1 MVSRQSKASDPSS
14 QYGIKTCFYCSK
26 MGHIAQFCYQAKN
39 KKKNNVKNTM
49 DDDKFVFAMQ
59 YKAYLRGVCK
69 WIMNSVAKK
78 HMTLHRAAFDI
89 SEVICP
95 HNMRLGYDSVAK
107 IIGVGSI
114 VVGIKMIGIKMCI
127 CASYDEFV
135 SQLAFGEKFFCRTGW
150 RYNFL

>member
-1 MVSRQSKASDPSS
+1 
-14 QYGIKTCFYCSK
+14 
-26 MGHIAQFCYQAKN
+26 
-39 KKKNNVKNTM
+39 M

-135 SQLAFGEKFFCRTGW
+135 SQLAFGEKFFCRTG
-150 RYNFL
+150 